1 MSLHKKV
8 SQVTFFQLMVQ
19 NSLSWDCDRFEI
31 LKHVNNEVSIDLVV
45 PVEEAVLVWI
55 VHVGHL
61 ECSPEFLHEWG
72 EQEVL
77 VHCLLHLCRELIK
90 DLDVI
95 IFSESLVCVIFPL
108 ELKKVLNLLFV
119 RKFIFLVSIEMLE
132 YPKEF
137 IEFITLIKLFVITFE
152 LVKDLNKVAHD
163 IRKDGNSKE

>member
-19 NSLSWDCDRFEI
+19 NSLSWDYDRFEI
-31 LKHVNNEVSIDLVV
+31 LKYVNNKVSIDLVV

-55 VHVGHL
+55 VHVGRL

-77 VHCLLHLCRELIK
+77 VHGLLHLCRELIK
-90 DLDVI
+90 DLNVI

-119 RKFIFLVSIEMLE
+119 R
-132 YPKEF
+132 
-137 IEFITLIKLFVITFE
+137 
-152 LVKDLNKVAHD
+152 
-163 IRKDGNSKE
+163 